1 MNQESPSKP
10 SSDQF
15 SPKRVLVITSDV
27 PFVEGGHRVIA
38 RALCTAL
45 QKAGHQSEVW
55 ATPQNP
61 FGRQFKAYLATWMTD
76 VSESGD
82 GLPVDHV
89 ISLRFPSYAVRHNRH
104 SCWLNHRMREYYDL
118 WESYSKKLYK
128 RHLVKEMIRR
138 KLIFTADQFLLGAK
152 RVRLFAQSKNIQGR
166 LTRFGGHDSE
176 LLYPPPPERNYHAG
190 PFQKTILSVGRLHAM
205 KRPELLVRSFG
216 LMDKSW
222 RLVMA
227 GRGPE
232 AGPLKELASS
242 LGVNDR
248 IDWKHEA
255 DDDELCDLYANCRAV
270 FYGPVDE
277 DYGMVPVEAYASGKP
292 VITCEDSGGAKE
304 WVEQGVC
311 GNIAEPNPKSIAEA
325 LEIYADEETARK
337 FGEVGR
343 ERVSKVT
350 WESIIKKL
358 LWEDGYQR
366 PL

>member
-1 MNQESPSKP
+1 MTDKNLDKSNP
-10 SSDQF
+10 DQF
-15 SPKRVLVITSDV
+15 SSKRVLVITSDV

-38 RALCTAL
+38 RALCRAL

-128 RHLVKEMIRR
+128 RHLMKEIVRR
-138 KLIFTADQFLLGAK
+138 KFIHTADQFLLGAK

-166 LTRFGGHDSE
+166 LSRFGGHDSE
-176 LLYPPPPERNYHAG
+176 LLYPPPPERNYHTG
-190 PFQKTILSVGRLHAM
+190 PFPKTILSVGRLHAM
-205 KRPELLVRSFG
+205 KRPELLIKSFG

-222 RLVMA
+222 NLIMA
-227 GRGPE
+227 GRGAE
-232 AGPLKELASS
+232 AGPLKELANS
-242 LGVNDR
+242 LGIADR

-255 DDDELCDLYANCRAV
+255 DDDELCDLYANCRVV

-277 DYGMVPVEAYASGKP
+277 DYGMVPVEAFASGKP
-292 VITCEDSGGAKE
+292 VVTCVDSGGAKE
-304 WVEQGVC
+304 WIEEGVC
-311 GNIAEPNPKSIAEA
+311 GNIAEPDPESIAA
-325 LEIYADEETARK
+325 VLELYAEEETARK
-337 FGEVGR
+337 FGEVGQ

-350 WESIIKKL
+350 WENIIKKL